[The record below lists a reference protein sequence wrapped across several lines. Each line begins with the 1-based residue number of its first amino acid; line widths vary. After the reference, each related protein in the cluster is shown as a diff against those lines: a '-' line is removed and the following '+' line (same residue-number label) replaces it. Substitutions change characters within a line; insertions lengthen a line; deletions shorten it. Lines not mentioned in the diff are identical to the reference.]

1 MIKDIESF
9 YDLMESIENS
19 DAVMLYFS
27 TPQCRVCKVLQ
38 PKIHD
43 MLRQNYPKIEVY
55 YVDIEKIPEASGH
68 FSVFAAPTII
78 LFLDGK
84 EFIRQSRNIGVSE
97 LAALIERPY
106 SLFFE

>member
-1 MIKDIESF
+1 MITHLKTFDG
-9 YDLMESIENS
+9 LMESIENS
-19 DAVMLYFS
+19 DAIMLYFS
-27 TPQCRVCKVLQ
+27 TPQCRVCTVLQ
-38 PKIHD
+38 PKIYN
-43 MLRQNYPKIEVY
+43 MLQQNYPRIEMC
-55 YVDIEKIPEASGH
+55 YVNTEKIPEAGGQ

-106 SLFFE
+106 SLLFL

>member
-1 MIKDIESF
+1 MIKDLDNFEQVLDSTKQ
-9 YDLMESIENS
+9 DGVL
-19 DAVMLYFS
+19 LYFS
-27 TPQCRVCKVLQ
+27 TPQCRVCKVLK

-43 MLRQNYPKIEVY
+43 MLQEHYPKIEMH
-55 YVDIEKIPEASGH
+55 YVDTEKIPEASGH

-84 EFIRQSRNIGVSE
+84 EFIRQSRNIGVME
-97 LAALIERPY
+97 LATHIERPY